1 MNEEE
6 NQKSTIFCLIKMQD
20 SEGFTIVR
28 GKGRGG
34 GDTAR
39 KKKGVAGGGMSSA
52 GECLAAREI
61 VARVRRVERS
71 FAGEAAAF
79 AEACWAKLGGAIGE
93 RSARLRCRAIGCVG
107 RSEQAQAQ
115 CAFALFLQSRLGETA
130 GRPEYV
136 EPLLVDAE
144 KEALR
149 ELGFDVAEGATEPT
163 NEGLEV
169 LYCPHAPAGLYHCEL
184 LRRWSVEQLA
194 KTVIV
199 GNSFGS
205 YAFRLPKE
213 RAPLLALTEP
223 FVTEESLPN
232 NPLAPTAFNDTAVHS
247 FGRVVDVGVPE
258 LSAEQREHN
267 DPEFIA

>member
-1 MNEEE
+1 
-6 NQKSTIFCLIKMQD
+6 MQD

-28 GKGRGG
+28 GRGRGG
-34 GDTAR
+34 GGDKAR
-39 KKKGVAGGGMSSA
+39 KKKGGVAGGDMS
-52 GECLAAREI
+52 ECLAAREI

-71 FAGEAAAF
+71 FAGEAAPF
-79 AEACWAKLGGAIGE
+79 AEACWATLGAVIGE
-93 RSARLRCRAIGCVG
+93 RPARLRCRAIGCVG

-115 CAFALFLQSRLGETA
+115 CAFALFLQSQLGETA
-130 GRPEYV
+130 ERPEYV

-149 ELGFDVAEGATEPT
+149 ELGFDVAEGATEPIP
-163 NEGLEV
+163 EGLEV
-169 LYCPHAPAGLYHCEL
+169 FYCPHAPAGLYHCEL

-194 KTVIV
+194 GTVIV

-205 YAFRLPKE
+205 YAFRLPKG

-247 FGRVVDVGVPE
+247 FGRVVDTGVPE
-258 LSAEQREHN
+258 LSAQQREHN